1 MNLEKSFNTHST
13 HIHTHFEIDLEKIK
27 ASPKMTLKLAHR
39 DEIKHQT
46 DNLHINSKLSTT
58 SY

>member
-1 MNLEKSFNTHST
+1 MNSEKPFNTHST

-27 ASPKMTLKLAHR
+27 ASPRLTLKQEHR

-46 DNLHINSKLSTT
+46 DNLHINSKPSIT